1 MIEYVLI
8 INEYPIDSVFEQ
20 KIIEEYDKRTILT
33 ENYSLLKYFFHN
45 RKIFFLGR
53 KRYDYQG
60 NPIYIDKTNFVA
72 VIGYIVSDRFENSRQ
87 EIGEKVYCCLSES
100 GDISWLDNCL
110 GEFQILHINQKTL
123 NIYCSKLKT
132 HPVYYKEGKGCLV
145 ISNRTSLV
153 HVTSMATPRLDI
165 QAQLEIIAYDSLL
178 EDRTAF
184 EEVHSLRKG
193 HRLCVSFE
201 PSPRLHLVRDRRLWA
216 DPLTQTPDMGEA
228 FDRAAELKDWL
239 LKHLSLLPK
248 QIKIDQGMSFNLS
261 GGKDSRLLL
270 SLFVRSGLMDFHD
283 HVLTYGEKQ
292 DPEVVAARSIV
303 KHYGLDHRIIPRGVS
318 QNVFFEKL
326 PLHVYQMEGEINCR
340 VLHGNFLGRR
350 KPVFTGHDPVL
361 REPFIGT
368 ETVRNFGDVAEF
380 IEKRLPLD
388 PIGIL
393 REDVLRKM
401 KKQLYLM
408 LGEAQEW
415 GVKAENF
422 LSWFVI
428 HSRIE
433 RWLGKVTSMS
443 SPCGLYAN
451 VFCSTPI
458 VEYAH
463 NIGVRNRKNEMF
475 HFALLSLL
483 DENVLKYPFANQ
495 DWSSDITHYFGKQ
508 FKLPKRKIQSS
519 QNAPLPWW
527 EIIYLYD
534 DKKAIKRVINAVRHT
549 ALEEYIDYKALFDY
563 ISRVDQPSTRAML
576 SLFAVI
582 SSNMLFHAGDVTLD
596 GLENMRA
603 ISDELKKNFTK
614 SSTASCMSCD
624 VSRLL
629 NTRNSLPA
637 CDFVQM
643 SRLESFRR
651 NADREAAVPSEAVMK
666 HQFVPNY
673 DDEREMIYALL
684 YQQDPNGDTKRRL
697 VAFKHCRKWYRGIF
711 VHSGSA
717 VSVDLPENRKFELNF
732 KCLFMPGSIENAD
745 DQIFEIYMQKDRGE
759 TLKDKTDNIPVFS
772 HTSQK
777 TARSSMWDSDFE
789 VIVHGRI
796 TFSVKPRKTSD
807 WGWTLFSVNT
817 CKVITDGT

>member
-1 MIEYVLI
+1 MIEYALI
-8 INEYPIDSVFEQ
+8 INQYPIDSVFEQ
-20 KIIEEYDKRTILT
+20 KIIEESDKRTILS
-33 ENYSLLKYFFHN
+33 EDCSLLKYFFNN

-53 KRYDYQG
+53 KKYDYQG
-60 NPIYIDKTNFVA
+60 DPIYIDKTNFVA
-72 VIGYIVSDRFENSRQ
+72 VVGYIVSDRFENSRQ
-87 EIGEKVYCCLSES
+87 KIGEKVYYCLSEG

-110 GEFQILHINQKTL
+110 GEFQILHINQGTL
-123 NIYCSKLKT
+123 NLYCSKLKT

-153 HVTSMATPRLDI
+153 HVTSMASPRLDI

-216 DPLTQTPDMGEA
+216 DTLTQTPDMGEA
-228 FDRAAELKDWL
+228 FDRASELKDWL

-248 QIKIDQGMSFNLS
+248 QMKIDQGMSFNLS

-270 SLFVRSGLMDFHD
+270 SLFVRSGLMDFYD

-292 DPEVVAARSIV
+292 DPEVVAACSIV
-303 KHYGLDHRIIPRGVS
+303 KHYGLDHRIIPRGGS

-340 VLHGNFLGRR
+340 TLHGNHIGTR
-350 KPVFTGHDPVL
+350 KMVFTGHEAGL
-361 REPFIGT
+361 RESFADT
-368 ETVRNFGDVAEF
+368 EKYVNPDEIKDYILT
-380 IEKRLPLD
+380 RLPFD
-388 PIGIL
+388 PIGFINQECIEEM
-393 REDVLRKM
+393 RNEVLGLFENS
-401 KKQLYLM
+401 QD
-408 LGEAQEW
+408 W
-415 GVKAENF
+415 GCKPENF
-422 LSWFVI
+422 LNWFSIVGRG
-428 HSRIE
+428 SR
-433 RWLGKVTSMS
+433 WVGKLTSMS
-443 SPCGLYAN
+443 CAAGLYAN

-483 DENVLKYPFANQ
+483 DKNVLKYPFANQ
-495 DWSSDITHYFGKQ
+495 DWSSDITHYFGER

-519 QNAPLPWW
+519 QNAPLPRWGT
-527 EIIYLYD
+527 IYLYD

-549 ALEEYIDYKALFDY
+549 ALEEYIDYKTLFDY
-563 ISRVDQPSTRAML
+563 ISRVDQPSKRAML

-596 GLENMRA
+596 GLENMRS
-603 ISDELKKNFTK
+603 ISNELKKNFTK
-614 SSTASCMSCD
+614 SSTASYMSCD
-624 VSRLL
+624 ASCLL
-629 NTRNSLPA
+629 NTRNVLPA
-637 CDFVQM
+637 CDIVQM

-666 HQFVPNY
+666 HQFVPNF

-684 YQQDPNGDTKRRL
+684 YQKDPNGDTRRRL
-697 VAFKHCRKWYRGIF
+697 VAFKHCHKWYRGIF

-759 TLKDKTDNIPVFS
+759 LLKDKTDNISVFS

-777 TARSSMWDSDFE
+777 MVRSTMWEFDSK

-817 CKVITDGT
+817 CKPVKL

>member
-1 MIEYVLI
+1 MIEYALI
-8 INEYPIDSVFEQ
+8 INQYPIDPVFEQ
-20 KIIEEYDKRTILT
+20 KIIEEYGKRTILSEDYT
-33 ENYSLLKYFFHN
+33 LLKYYFN
-45 RKIFFLGR
+45 DRKVMFLGR

-87 EIGEKVYCCLSES
+87 EIGGKVYYCLSEN

-110 GEFQILHINQKTL
+110 GEFQILHINQRTL

-132 HPVYYKEGKGCLV
+132 HPVYYKEGKGHLV

-153 HVTSMATPRLDI
+153 HVTSMAPPRLDM

-184 EEVHSLRKG
+184 EDVHSLSKG

-201 PSPRLHLVRDRRLWA
+201 PSPRLHLVRDKRLWA
-216 DPLTQTPDMGEA
+216 NPLTQTPDMGEA
-228 FDRAAELKDWL
+228 FDRAVELKDWL

-248 QIKIDQGMSFNLS
+248 QMKIDQGMSFNLS

-270 SLFVRSGLMDFHD
+270 SLFVQSGIMDFHD
-283 HVLTYGEKQ
+283 NVLTYGEKQ
-292 DPEVVAARSIV
+292 DPEVITACLIV

-326 PLHVYQMEGEINCR
+326 PLHIYQMEGEINCR

-350 KPVFTGHDPVL
+350 KTLFTGHDPVL

-368 ETVRNFGDVAEF
+368 EMVRNFGDVAEF

-401 KKQLYLM
+401 KNQLYLM
-408 LGEAQEW
+408 LEEAQEW

-463 NIGVRNRKNEMF
+463 NIGVSNRKNEMF

-483 DENVLKYPFANQ
+483 DENVLQYPFANQ
-495 DWSSDITHYFGKQ
+495 DWSSDIIHYFGKR
-508 FKLPKRKIQSS
+508 FKLPKRKIQSGK
-519 QNAPLPWW
+519 NAPLPWW
-527 EIIYLYD
+527 EILYHHD
-534 DKKAIKRVINAVRHT
+534 GKEGLIRAINASRHN
-549 ALEEYIDYKALFDY
+549 AFEEYIDYKRLFNY
-563 ISRVDQPSTRAML
+563 IRHVNQPSARAML

-582 SSNMLFHAGDVTLD
+582 SSNMLFHAGDLTLD
-596 GLENMRA
+596 GLENMRV
-603 ISDELKKNFTK
+603 ISDELKKDFTK
-614 SSTASCMSCD
+614 SKALHISSDDSHLLGPREVA
-624 VSRLL
+624 VS
-629 NTRNSLPA
+629 
-637 CDFVQM
+637 
-643 SRLESFRR
+643 
-651 NADREAAVPSEAVMK
+651 SETVMK
-666 HQFVPNY
+666 HQFAPNF
-673 DDEREMIYALL
+673 DDEREMVYALF
-684 YQQDPNGDTKRRL
+684 YQQNPNGDTRRRL
-697 VAFKHCRKWYRGIF
+697 VAFKHCHKWYRGIF

-717 VSVDLPENRKFELNF
+717 ISVDLPENRKFELNF

-745 DQIFEIYMQKDRGE
+745 DQIFEIYIQKDGDKSP
-759 TLKDKTDNIPVFS
+759 KDKADNILVFS

-777 TARSSMWDSDFE
+777 TARSSMWESDFK

-817 CKVITDGT
+817 CKVTTDEA